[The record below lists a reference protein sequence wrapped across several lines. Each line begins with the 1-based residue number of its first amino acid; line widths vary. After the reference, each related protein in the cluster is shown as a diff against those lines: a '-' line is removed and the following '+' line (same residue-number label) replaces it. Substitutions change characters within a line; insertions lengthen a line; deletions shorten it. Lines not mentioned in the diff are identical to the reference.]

1 MDMRKRAIGLS
12 WLKEGDKAQ
21 QQWAHNHLQAKGL
34 IGKEYDN
41 STHEGLLSVGVELE
55 AMKDKGVT
63 IIRAMRDAWRQKK
76 YRAPTKGR
84 KPYSFTLPINVKNKL
99 DALAKSTATNKTT
112 ATPVLIALIEDATTD
127 VAEQKKLLKATN
139 ERNKAALQ
147 HLKSEVTEYKLVIQ
161 EKEKHLNQCLAEL
174 CRHEAQLKESTPE
187 TLESLIAALYQQK
200 KDAIENAINEAIAK
214 VPGLQNKLRKLT
226 RAMERPIQR
235 AGHTPKGNQPTETP

>member
-1 MDMRKRAIGLS
+1 MLKNLIMGWAMRKRAEGLS
-12 WLKEGDKAQ
+12 WLKDGDKVQ
-21 QQWAHNHLQAKGL
+21 SQWAHDHLQAKGK
-34 IGKEYDN
+34 INPKWTE
-41 STHEGLLSVGVELE
+41 STHQQLLEKGDELE
-55 AMKDKGVT
+55 AEGDPGVWL
-63 IIRAMRDAWRQKK
+63 IRDMRAAWRQKK
-76 YRAPTKGR
+76 YRSPAKGR
-84 KPYSFTLPINVKNKL
+84 KPFTFTLPISVKSKL
-99 DALAKSTATNKTT
+99 DTLAKSAATNEISAT
-112 ATPVLIALIEDATTD
+112 AVLTALIEDATRD

-139 ERNKAALQ
+139 ERSKTALQ

-226 RAMERPIQR
+226 RAMDRPQ
-235 AGHTPKGNQPTETP
+235 